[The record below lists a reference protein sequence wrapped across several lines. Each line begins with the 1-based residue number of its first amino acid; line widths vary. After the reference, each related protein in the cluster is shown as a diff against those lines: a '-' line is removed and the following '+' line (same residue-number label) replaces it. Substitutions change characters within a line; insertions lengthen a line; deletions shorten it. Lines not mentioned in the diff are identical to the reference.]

1 MNHLTHVINGRVL
14 TTNKPIAEELHLTEE
29 KNYLFALPHLS
40 TVTVSGDKASL
51 FLQGQLTADIKKV
64 NTESMTHSAQ
74 CNLKG
79 RILALM
85 DVVNWQG
92 IQLILPLDISAQTQS
107 SLTKAALLS
116 KVKVQ
121 NDTNYI
127 TFGFY
132 LQNTKDLIPNSL
144 MLPKGLYEVTKNE
157 YSCCYNLGKGY
168 YHYLVHQDKVEQFS
182 QRFIEQDQLLGSLTW
197 HTLRL
202 KEQQLSI
209 YPNSRGLFLPHRL
222 DLHQTNYLS
231 FDKGC
236 YKGQEIIART
246 HYRGLLKHELKIYK
260 IKSKEPL
267 FSGQKLFKL
276 PEKID
281 VGEVIDFSYLDD
293 NSYVIAVSLQ
303 KGAPLD
309 LYLEHHSEPV
319 RLF

>member
-144 MLPKGLYEVTKNE
+144 MLPKGLY
-157 YSCCYNLGKGY
+157 
-168 YHYLVHQDKVEQFS
+168 
-182 QRFIEQDQLLGSLTW
+182 
-197 HTLRL
+197 
-202 KEQQLSI
+202 
-209 YPNSRGLFLPHRL
+209 
-222 DLHQTNYLS
+222 
-231 FDKGC
+231 
-236 YKGQEIIART
+236 
-246 HYRGLLKHELKIYK
+246 
-260 IKSKEPL
+260 
-267 FSGQKLFKL
+267 
-276 PEKID
+276 
-281 VGEVIDFSYLDD
+281 
-293 NSYVIAVSLQ
+293 
-303 KGAPLD
+303 
-309 LYLEHHSEPV
+309 
-319 RLF
+319 